1 MAKKTVRGKDRRRGA
16 RGLQGIPGPPGPT
29 GARGFTGSG
38 GARGLI
44 GKTGA
49 AGRRGAEGKKGAQ
62 AANTPKNRTRLIK
75 AVDRHIENI
84 YGELNAQLNRLTK
97 LQAHVEDLR
106 EKIRLLS

>member
-1 MAKKTVRGKDRRRGA
+1 MAKRKQPSRGA
-16 RGLQGIPGPPGPT
+16 RGLQGIPGPPGPA
-29 GARGFTGSG
+29 GERGFTGSG

-49 AGRRGAEGKKGAQ
+49 VGRRGAEGKKGAQ
-62 AANTPKNRTRLIK
+62 ATAPTSKSRTRLIK